1 MLKKTIAYVLLII
14 MASGFI
20 YIGHTKVRDI
30 KTEQD
35 NQVFYKATVEK
46 LGKKES
52 SQVEI
57 DGVLT
62 NVGENMKFTA
72 VIKSGDKKGTKIEC
86 LQYFDSTLI
95 FTPPA
100 VRNGDKIVVSDVF
113 NPTTE
118 EKEWIF
124 VDRDRTG
131 LLIGL
136 TLIFLLSVL
145 FVGRLKGI
153 ATILS
158 LIYTVLA
165 VFTIYIP
172 GILHG
177 YNIYKLT
184 IITVCFIALLTIPL
198 VNGFNKKALVGI
210 LGNLGGVLLAGVLAF
225 VMNDLLVITGFLD
238 PDYALLTTLDSGVSL
253 DLRAIVWG
261 GIVIGAL
268 GAIMDIAV
276 SLASALNEL
285 SQEMQEPTFRKMLKA
300 GMNIGTDAIGT
311 MTNTLILAYI
321 GSSLAVVL
329 LLTAYNKDPLLL
341 FNMEMI
347 SVEILQAIIGSL
359 GIILAVPLTA
369 VFGSYIFT
377 IKSGGSEKKKVVS
390 NADADSESTLE

>member
-1 MLKKTIAYVLLII
+1 MLKKVTAYALLII
-14 MASGFI
+14 VASGFI
-20 YIGHTKVRDI
+20 YIGHAKVRDI

-35 NQVFYKATVEK
+35 NQAFYRAMVEK

-52 SQVEI
+52 SQLEI
-57 DGVLT
+57 DGVMT

-72 VIKSGDKKGTKIEC
+72 IIKSGDKKGTKIEC
-86 LQYFDSTLI
+86 FQYFDSTLI

-100 VRNGDKIVVSDVF
+100 VRTGDKIVVSETL

-118 EKEWIF
+118 KKEWIF

-136 TLIFLLSVL
+136 TLIFLLSIL
-145 FVGRLKGI
+145 LIGKLKGI

-165 VFTIYIP
+165 VFMIYIP

-177 YNIYKLT
+177 YNVYKLT

-210 LGNLGGVLLAGVLAF
+210 LGNLGGVLLAGILAF
-225 VMNDLLVITGFLD
+225 VMNDLLFISGFLD

-268 GAIMDIAV
+268 GAIMDISV

-285 SQEMQEPTFRKMLKA
+285 AQEMQEPTFRKMLKA

-329 LLTAYNKDPLLL
+329 LLTAYNKNPLLL

-347 SVEILQAIIGSL
+347 SVEILQAVIGSL

-369 VFGSYIFT
+369 VFGSYIF
-377 IKSGGSEKKKVVS
+377 IVKSGKNGKRNAESEASSETGSV
-390 NADADSESTLE
+390 